1 MSKASLWLTLVCAAA
16 ILLSCDAWD
25 GGEVGLAPPPA
36 ATWSGVEQFGTAGVD
51 SAQAVAVDS
60 AGSVYTSGLDNG
72 ALVVRKFLPSGTLAW
87 ASTPIP
93 LGADVAS
100 ARSISVAS
108 GLVYVAGMTFVPID
122 GGAQSLGADGFVV
135 RFGTSNGSVAGILE
149 IRDPLVSVES
159 SVAADGSGNI
169 YVASTYLGKEARV
182 TRYSWPSGGSPSETW
197 STPVGLPD
205 AWSVN
210 GISLGTGQIHIAGLI
225 HSFPARFFLA
235 RLSTSSGAVLSTVV
249 DPTVFPGAFDASQAI
264 CVVADALNNTY
275 ICGNTTGDFAGAN
288 AGGTDILVA
297 KYDTAGNLVWGYQVG
312 TAVGEVGVSIAL
324 SGSSVYV
331 AGSTFGNLKGQTN
344 KDPSLTTT
352 DAFLIRIPN
361 ASSGPTVTEDWVRLY
376 GSTGSSVSFND
387 LASGVATDPSGN
399 VFVVGQA
406 VGFME
411 SATQV
416 LENGDGYVLKVSP
429 AGVLQ

>member
-1 MSKASLWLTLVCAAA
+1 MLKGPVWLTLVCAAA
-16 ILLSCDAWD
+16 ILISCDAWN
-25 GGEVGLAPPPA
+25 GGEVGFAPPPA
-36 ATWSGVEQFGTAGVD
+36 APWSGVEQFGTAGVD

-60 AGSVYTSGLDNG
+60 AGSVYTSGVDNG
-72 ALVVRKFLPSGTLAW
+72 ALVVRKFFASGTLAW

-93 LGADVAS
+93 LGGDFAS
-100 ARSISVAS
+100 ARSISVAG
-108 GLVYVAGMTFVPID
+108 GLVYVAGMTLVAID

-135 RFGTSNGSVAGILE
+135 RFSATSGSVAGILE

-169 YVASTYLGKEARV
+169 YVASTYLAKEARV
-182 TRYSWPSGGSPSETW
+182 ARYSWPTGGSPSETW

-205 AWSVN
+205 AWRAN
-210 GISLGTGQIHIAGLI
+210 GVSLGAGQVHIAGLI

-235 RLSTSSGAVLSTVV
+235 RLSTATGAVLSTVV
-249 DPTVFPGAFDASQAI
+249 DHTVFAGAFDGSQALG
-264 CVVADALNNTY
+264 VVADAANNTF
-275 ICGNTTGDFAGAN
+275 ICGNTTGDFVGAN

-297 KYDTAGNLVWGYQVG
+297 KYDAAGSLVWGYQVG
-312 TAVGEVGVSIAL
+312 TVVGEVGASIAL

-352 DAFLIRIPN
+352 DAFLIRLPN
-361 ASSGPTVTEDWVRLY
+361 ASSGPTVTEDWIRMY

-406 VGFME
+406 IGFLE
-411 SATQV
+411 TATQV
-416 LENGDGYVLKVSP
+416 LGNGDAYVLKVSP
-429 AGVLQ
+429 TGVLQ